1 MKVDLTRHDI
11 EEAVQ
16 FWLQEKLFRGK
27 GRVETMDIDEKFME
41 DQTSQDFHF
50 RFYIIWE
57 ENQEEDLGG
66 MLRPI
71 PKITEQKAYD
81 HGYDCGKNGANATNC
96 HFSIFSSPK
105 NTQAW
110 ERGKAAAE
118 KEKGGGGE

>member
-1 MKVDLTRHDI
+1 MKIDLTRHDI

-57 ENQEEDLGG
+57 ENQEEDLG
-66 MLRPI
+66 
-71 PKITEQKAYD
+71 
-81 HGYDCGKNGANATNC
+81 
-96 HFSIFSSPK
+96 
-105 NTQAW
+105 
-110 ERGKAAAE
+110 
-118 KEKGGGGE
+118 